1 MVAIIASLAATAMA
15 LRPLPAPSTL
25 RAPLIQI
32 QRTSRLVSQSGFY
45 NNDYAGQAT
54 QWEPP
59 QAAGGQGY
67 GGGQAL
73 WRLIPAWGVLQEY
86 CVGNG
91 QDLIIGRFDM
101 AEQKNT
107 VSRQQAV
114 VQVAPDGTATLFS
127 LGKRPTGLRRH
138 GNAPWYGLLKDAG
151 HVLLDGEQIAL
162 DMDSGESFGWQ
173 GAPYT
178 AVFTC
183 HLDRGG
189 GYNSPQ
195 GGYEQ
200 GYTQQGGY
208 PPEDSYYP
216 QDGYSQQDG
225 QQQGGWGGY

>member
-1 MVAIIASLAATAMA
+1 
-15 LRPLPAPSTL
+15 
-25 RAPLIQI
+25 
-32 QRTSRLVSQSGFY
+32 
-45 NNDYAGQAT
+45 
-54 QWEPP
+54 
-59 QAAGGQGY
+59 
-67 GGGQAL
+67 
-73 WRLIPAWGVLQEY
+73 
-86 CVGNG
+86 
-91 QDLIIGRFDM
+91 M

-138 GNAPWYGLLKDAG
+138 DNAPWYGLLKDAG

>member
-32 QRTSRLVSQSGFY
+32 QRTGRLVSQSGFY
-45 NNDYAGQAT
+45 NYAGQAT

-91 QDLIIGRFDM
+91 QDLVIGRFDM

-138 GNAPWYGLLKDAG
+138 DNAPWYGLLKDAG

-173 GAPYT
+173 GQPYT

-208 PPEDSYYP
+208 PQEESYYP